1 MFQTGDNEQLSY
13 YSSGGAQL
21 PLPYVSGRYA
31 GQIIK
36 VAQLGE
42 TWTIKPNL
50 LNVFGAQFNLF
61 KTPFTNPTAG
71 GGWAAKLDITG
82 LPTGYPQDVFPQFS
96 FSGRNAPTIW
106 ASTGNSNS
114 SGENNPN
121 YVLQD
126 NMQWVNG
133 KHSFTFGA
141 QAIEN
146 QENYSGP
153 STFNGFNFSNN
164 ETAGFLADGTIDTT
178 SGNAYASYLLGLVDN
193 SGASDT
199 SVQETGL
206 TYRNIAM
213 YAQDDWKLSQKLTV
227 NIGLRYVIPKPFI
240 EQHDRQSW
248 LNPTLPNTAVGING
262 ALEFAGSSA
271 TNSCHCST
279 EVKTHYLTFDPRIGF
294 AYTLNSKTVVRGSYT
309 IIHYNQGVLGG
320 SANAQ
325 GTGLLGYTANPSFSS
340 ADNGITPAFSMDGGL
355 PAYQAPPTYSSTL
368 NTGYNTATGATG
380 GSVTYNRADTAGRS
394 PYTENWNLTI
404 DRVITPSTTLQVTY
418 AGSGS
423 HHVQING
430 GAGKFSNEIDPKY
443 LALGSLLQQSA
454 TASTLAQAQAIF
466 PGIAMPYST
475 FVGSIGQM
483 LRPFPQYSGISDPY
497 AGFASASY
505 QALQMQIQR
514 RMSKGLYFLAAYT
527 WSKSIN
533 DTGGPIY
540 FIYSTPR
547 TAYDLHKEKSIGA
560 EDVPHQLSLAW
571 VYSLP
576 FGKGQ
581 RFVNQSGLADAVL
594 GGWQISAVQLYNS
607 GQPLGTIS
615 GACNVSYT
623 GGCYADFNTT
633 FTGPVRINGSFGS
646 EVSKTDTSKK
656 FIDKA
661 AFQDA
666 ASYTLGTT
674 PRTMAFGLR
683 NPWNLNENVTIGK
696 NFKILEKLTLR
707 VQADAFNLFNRT
719 VFSGITTNIDS
730 TAFGTV
736 SSQANNPRNMQFE
749 TYLKF

>member
-1 MFQTGDNEQLSY
+1 
-13 YSSGGAQL
+13 
-21 PLPYVSGRYA
+21 
-31 GQIIK
+31 
-36 VAQLGE
+36 
-42 TWTIKPNL
+42 
-50 LNVFGAQFNLF
+50 
-61 KTPFTNPTAG
+61 
-71 GGWAAKLDITG
+71 
-82 LPTGYPQDVFPQFS
+82 
-96 FSGRNAPTIW
+96 
-106 ASTGNSNS
+106 
-114 SGENNPN
+114 
-121 YVLQD
+121 
-126 NMQWVNG
+126 
-133 KHSFTFGA
+133 
-141 QAIEN
+141 
-146 QENYSGP
+146 
-153 STFNGFNFSNN
+153 
-164 ETAGFLADGTIDTT
+164 
-178 SGNAYASYLLGLVDN
+178 
-193 SGASDT
+193 
-199 SVQETGL
+199 
-206 TYRNIAM
+206 
-213 YAQDDWKLSQKLTV
+213 
-227 NIGLRYVIPKPFI
+227 
-240 EQHDRQSW
+240 
-248 LNPTLPNTAVGING
+248 
-262 ALEFAGSSA
+262 
-271 TNSCHCST
+271 
-279 EVKTHYLTFDPRIGF
+279 
-294 AYTLNSKTVVRGSYT
+294 
-309 IIHYNQGVLGG
+309 
-320 SANAQ
+320 
-325 GTGLLGYTANPSFSS
+325 
-340 ADNGITPAFSMDGGL
+340 
-355 PAYQAPPTYSSTL
+355 
-368 NTGYNTATGATG
+368 
-380 GSVTYNRADTAGRS
+380 
-394 PYTENWNLTI
+394 
-404 DRVITPSTTLQVTY
+404 
-418 AGSGS
+418 
-423 HHVQING
+423 
-430 GAGKFSNEIDPKY
+430 
-443 LALGSLLQQSA
+443 
-454 TASTLAQAQAIF
+454 
-466 PGIAMPYST
+466 
-475 FVGSIGQM
+475 
-483 LRPFPQYSGISDPY
+483 
-497 AGFASASY
+497 
-505 QALQMQIQR
+505 MQIQR